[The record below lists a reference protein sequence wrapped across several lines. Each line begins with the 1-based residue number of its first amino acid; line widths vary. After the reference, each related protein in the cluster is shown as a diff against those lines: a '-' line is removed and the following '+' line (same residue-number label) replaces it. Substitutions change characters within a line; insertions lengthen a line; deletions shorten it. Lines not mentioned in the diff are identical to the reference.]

1 MMSGWKTIWVAR
13 RHYNRGGHHVTTFQH
28 TYVSQ
33 CFKSPSCSSSLSVTL
48 FSYQTD
54 FPIISHQ
61 NIRSKSVKR
70 NHDNFFSSTPFIDWV
85 AHYWSVPPALSVV
98 DSLFRLDHRWF
109 RICSAKFLANEL
121 MIYAQSIGLAWTSV
135 LNSSIFMVQT
145 RFELQ
150 SLQSM
155 AKANLRALD
164 MHRSFAI

>member
-1 MMSGWKTIWVAR
+1 MMSGWKTIWVAQ

-28 TYVSQ
+28 MWVNAL
-33 CFKSPSCSSSLSVTL
+33 KVLHAPLSLSVTL
-48 FSYQTD
+48 LFPYQTD

-85 AHYWSVPPALSVV
+85 AHYWSVPPLSVV